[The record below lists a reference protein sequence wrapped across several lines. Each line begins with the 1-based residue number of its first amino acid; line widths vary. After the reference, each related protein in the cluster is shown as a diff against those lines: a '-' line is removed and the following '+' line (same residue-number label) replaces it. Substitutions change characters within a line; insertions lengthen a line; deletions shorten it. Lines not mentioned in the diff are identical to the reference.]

1 MPQSSYKS
9 NYLNALFPS
18 FESEQ
23 EIIIKG
29 TLLKSLQVFFFFS
42 TFFIVLM
49 LSLYN
54 NNNKNNIKQIKL
66 IETFPFTLFVVC
78 FPFVYIF
85 YQTRTSLT
93 LHRRR
98 RKSRIKIKLKTMN
111 ELHFGLSFLCKLTLL
126 YNRTRKKPDNSSN
139 TFLVL

>member
-9 NYLNALFPS
+9 NYLNAHSLFFS

-54 NNNKNNIKQIKL
+54 NNNIKQIKL

-85 YQTRTSLT
+85 Y
-93 LHRRR
+93 
-98 RKSRIKIKLKTMN
+98 
-111 ELHFGLSFLCKLTLL
+111 
-126 YNRTRKKPDNSSN
+126 
-139 TFLVL
+139 